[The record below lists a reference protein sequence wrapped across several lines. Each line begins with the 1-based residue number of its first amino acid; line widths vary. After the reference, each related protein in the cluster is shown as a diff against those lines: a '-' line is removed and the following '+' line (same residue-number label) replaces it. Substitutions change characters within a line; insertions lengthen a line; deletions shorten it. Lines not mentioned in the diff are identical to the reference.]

1 MADRNSTLLSNGLS
15 ADPFC
20 QTPVYEFH
28 VDNTHIMRRRQD
40 DWINATHILKV
51 ADYDKPA
58 RTRILEREVQ
68 KGIHEKVQGGY
79 GKYQG
84 TWVPLHEGRL
94 LAERNNVLGK
104 LLPIFDYKPGAV
116 SPPQAPKHQTAAS
129 TKGPRVSKASQVKRN
144 NMPPPKQMMEDPY
157 DGISAQLNDDESM
170 DRSEIG
176 SESFMAEEEMLYGQQ
191 SGPRKRNKR
200 GPDPTLHDQQHTL
213 YADNLLDYFLLSTND
228 RHYSMHPPQPPEG
241 FVVNR
246 PIDDQGHTALHWGA
260 AMGDLTTMRMF
271 INRGARIDVPNVRG
285 ETPLI
290 RAVLFTNNFEKQSLP
305 EVVDILRD
313 TIMQQDR
320 FGATVLHHIAMTT
333 KSSSRK
339 KSARYYFTIL
349 LTKLRSLLGQQDFM
363 RFLERC
369 DDNGDTAVHLLA
381 RENARR
387 CVRIFLAHDVNV
399 HIPNNKNET
408 ASEIL
413 HRSHH
418 YRNGDFGMASSSP
431 VQPSSTAGPV
441 NGLDGAGYASQ
452 GNSLTTNHHNNSQ
465 YETQSARSFST
476 SFGPTV
482 NDKALH
488 LTLTMEDEIRQ
499 VEESLT
505 EVTRLIDQTTNE
517 RKLINQK
524 LIQASLEENAN
535 NNDHYEMEMRQ
546 LSETN
551 AFLVAANESLL
562 EQDQHGLLHS
572 EVAHQESNI
581 PSEIQ
586 TRITNGIITSEDEI
600 ATKLETAHAL
610 ANAQARRRELCKELV
625 LAQAE
630 AGMTEKGELYKR
642 LIAESLNRSPE
653 AVVELVPELL
663 EEFE

>member
-1 MADRNSTLLSNGLS
+1 M
-15 ADPFC
+15 
-20 QTPVYEFH
+20 
-28 VDNTHIMRRRQD
+28 
-40 DWINATHILKV
+40 
-51 ADYDKPA
+51 
-58 RTRILEREVQ
+58 
-68 KGIHEKVQGGY
+68 
-79 GKYQG
+79 
-84 TWVPLHEGRL
+84 

-104 LLPIFDYKPGAV
+104 LLPIFDFVPGTI

-129 TKGPRVSKASQVKRN
+129 SKGPKVPRTSQVKRN
-144 NMPPPKQMMEDPY
+144 HSTFQSRLLRIQDLTSAVPPPKQMNEDHY

-176 SESFMAEEEMLYGQQ
+176 SESFMGEEEMLYGQQ

-200 GPDPTLHDQQHTL
+200 GPDPSLHDQQHTL
-213 YADNLLDYFLLSTND
+213 YADTLLDYFMLAEND
-228 RHYSMHPPQPPEG
+228 RHYPLNPPQPPEG

-260 AMGDLTTMRMF
+260 AMGDLNTIRMF

-290 RAVLFTNNFEKQSLP
+290 RAVLFTNNYEKGSMP
-305 EVVDILRD
+305 ELVDILRD

-320 FGATVLHHIAMTT
+320 FGATALHHIAMTT

-349 LTKLRSLLGQQDFM
+349 FTKLRALLGPQDFM
-363 RFLERC
+363 RFLEHC

-431 VQPSSTAGPV
+431 IPPTSAAGLV
-441 NGLDGAGYASQ
+441 NGLDGVVHLSQ
-452 GNSLTTNHHNNSQ
+452 GTSLSNNHHNSSQ

-488 LTLTMEDEIRQ
+488 LTLTMEDELRQ
-499 VEESLT
+499 IDESLADA
-505 EVTRLIDQTTNE
+505 TRLIEQTRSE
-517 RKLINQK
+517 RKIIGQK
-524 LIQASLEENAN
+524 MVQASLENNAG
-535 NNDHYEMEMRQ
+535 NDDEEGMRE
-546 LSETN
+546 LAEKN
-551 AFLVAANESLL
+551 AKLMAANESLL
-562 EQDQHGLLHS
+562 EQEQHGLLHG
-572 EVAHQESNI
+572 EVALQEANI
-581 PSEIQ
+581 PADIQ
-586 TRITNGIITSEDEI
+586 SRINNGIPENSEREV
-600 ATKLETAHAL
+600 AEKLEAAHAL
-610 ANAQARRRELCKELV
+610 AAAQSRRRTLCKELV
-625 LAQAE
+625 LAQAV
-630 AGMTEKGELYKR
+630 AGMTEKGEMYKR
-642 LIAESLNRSPE
+642 LIASAMNMSVER
-653 AVVELVPELL
+653 VVEVVPDLL
-663 EEFE
+663 EECEVNKEGSTTSSSGMVRSDTFGSAQLAQMVA